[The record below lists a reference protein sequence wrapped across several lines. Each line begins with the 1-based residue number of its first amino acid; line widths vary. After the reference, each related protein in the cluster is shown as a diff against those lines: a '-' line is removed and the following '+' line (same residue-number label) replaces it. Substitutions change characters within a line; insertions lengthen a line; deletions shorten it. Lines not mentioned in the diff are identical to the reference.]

1 MSCLFNPRSSMRKS
15 TASARLLVL
24 CAAVFAA
31 SSRATSAQQMA
42 QPIPDAPQP
51 QTIPGAVSDTPEQTK
66 RILGIFPNFRAVS
79 TQTHLPPQ
87 SVKEKFVTASQDSFD
102 YSAFVLPILLA
113 GYGQA
118 TNQTPEFRQ
127 GAASFGRYFWHSM
140 ADQTD
145 ENYWVEFI
153 VPAAT
158 HEDTRFYT
166 LGPSGGGFF
175 KRTGHA

>member
-1 MSCLFNPRSSMRKS
+1 SLSACRRPMSCLFNPRSSMRKS

-24 CAAVFAA
+24 CATVLAA

-51 QTIPGAVSDTPEQTK
+51 QSIPRAVSDTPEQTE

-102 YSAFVLPILLA
+102 
-113 GYGQA
+113 
-118 TNQTPEFRQ
+118 
-127 GAASFGRYFWHSM
+127 
-140 ADQTD
+140 
-145 ENYWVEFI
+145 
-153 VPAAT
+153 
-158 HEDTRFYT
+158 
-166 LGPSGGGFF
+166 
-175 KRTGHA
+175 